1 MHESGDAFI
10 INGQNNAVAT
20 DWPKTEPT
28 FDQIKQRKQRQ

>member
-1 MHESGDAFI
+1 MHESGDASI
-10 INGQNNAVAT
+10 INGPKDATAT